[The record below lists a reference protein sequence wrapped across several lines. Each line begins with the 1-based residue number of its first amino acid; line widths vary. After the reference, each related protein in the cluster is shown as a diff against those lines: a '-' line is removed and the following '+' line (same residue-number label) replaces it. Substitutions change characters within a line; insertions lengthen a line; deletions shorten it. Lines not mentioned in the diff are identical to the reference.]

1 MIHGPKPF
9 SSDIFIFSYIGKRI
23 SPSTGIKSLL
33 LLRAVVVTWGFE
45 GVRTER
51 KVRPSKVLQTRGV
64 GECST
69 PLPPR
74 KKNANLGA
82 QKFYFLPFQRFQLYT
97 RAYVRIWMLRSCEHW
112 RAATLFVIVG
122 VGPGHFIIHL
132 TFLHHDVFRV
142 VRFLSVSRPGYH
154 DLVLMPSTLKQP

>member
-23 SPSTGIKSLL
+23 SPSSGIKSLL

-51 KVRPSKVLQTRGV
+51 KVRPSNVLQIRGV
-64 GECST
+64 GVCST
-69 PLPPR
+69 PLTPR

-82 QKFYFLPFQRFQLYT
+82 EKFYFLPFQRFQLYT

-112 RAATLFVIVG
+112 RAAALFVIVE

-132 TFLHHDVFRV
+132 TFFHRDVFRV
-142 VRFLSVSRPGYH
+142 VRFLSVWRPGYH
-154 DLVLMPSTLKQP
+154 DLVLMPSSLKQP